1 MQVVAA
7 AAIEPPAGRDPAAL
21 KDALHS
27 LFHAMPAADP
37 AHYVRGQYDGYRDID
52 GVEPA
57 STTETYAAMR
67 LEIDNWRWTGV
78 PFFIRTGKLL
88 PITQTE
94 LRLVFHTP
102 PRMGFHRHG
111 SRAPEADQLVIKL
124 DPTTGV
130 RLLFEAQRGDDAA
143 DPEQVHMDLEFA
155 DQGGEAATPYE
166 VLLHAAML
174 GDSTRFKRQDSVEE
188 TWRIMEPLVASPPP
202 VHPYEPGSW
211 GPSAADSVVAGHGR
225 WHEPWVAS

>member
-1 MQVVAA
+1 
-7 AAIEPPAGRDPAAL
+7 
-21 KDALHS
+21 
-27 LFHAMPAADP
+27 
-37 AHYVRGQYDGYRDID
+37 
-52 GVEPA
+52 
-57 STTETYAAMR
+57 
-67 LEIDNWRWTGV
+67 V

>member
-27 LFHAMPAADP
+27 LFHAMPDADP
-37 AHYVRGQYDGYRDID
+37 GHYVRGQYDGYRDID
-52 GVEPA
+52 GVKPD
-57 STTETYAAMR
+57 STTETYAALR

-102 PRMGFHRHG
+102 PRMGFQRRG
-111 SRAPEADQLVIKL
+111 SRAPEADQLIVKL

-130 RLLFEAQRGDDAA
+130 RLLFEAQRGDAS

-188 TWRIMEPLVASPPP
+188 TWRIMEPLVAGPPP

-211 GPSAADSVVAGHGR
+211 GPQAADSVVAGHGR
-225 WHEPWVAS
+225 WHDPWVAS